1 MQKNKKTTR
10 KPLFGNN
17 RSHAMNA
24 TRRRFNL
31 NFIKVKVKN
40 DDGSIINKKI
50 TVREYRTLKK
60 HNKI

>member
-1 MQKNKKTTR
+1 MKKTTR

-24 TRRRFNL
+24 TKRRFNL
-31 NFIKVKVKN
+31 NLLKIKIKNKDGIYETHKV
-40 DDGSIINKKI
+40 

-60 HNKI
+60 QNKV